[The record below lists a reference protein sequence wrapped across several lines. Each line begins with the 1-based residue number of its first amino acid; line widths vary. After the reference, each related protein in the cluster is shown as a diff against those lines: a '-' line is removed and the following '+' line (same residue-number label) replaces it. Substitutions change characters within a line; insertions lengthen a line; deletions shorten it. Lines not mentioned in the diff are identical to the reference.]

1 MKKQTTVRISGGG
14 NSYSTYRSDKIT
26 LPLSSYNSRFSM
38 QNEAVLIFPRKDV
51 SGLTGDCIQNM
62 AMNQKGL
69 GEYGNGSIYYGTI
82 NTVAE
87 SFM

>member
-1 MKKQTTVRISGGG
+1 
-14 NSYSTYRSDKIT
+14 
-26 LPLSSYNSRFSM
+26 M